1 MGIEDDQRH
10 PCPPVTFHLFQAFGV
25 ELEYMIVDQQTLDIR
40 PISDQL
46 LHQVAGAYVSEI
58 ELGDIAWSN
67 ELALHVIEL
76 KTNGPAESLTVLPER
91 MQRHVDEINHRLARL
106 GACLMPTAM
115 HPWMDPWQELHLWPH
130 EHNPIYEAYHRI
142 FDCRGHGW
150 ANLQSVHLNL
160 PFAGDEEFGRLH
172 AAIRLLIPVLPAI
185 AASSP
190 VVERK
195 LVGPMDHRMEV
206 YRQNSRRV
214 PSVTGSVVPEPVY
227 TRPDY
232 EREILQRMYA
242 DITPLDPDAIL
253 REEWLNARGAIA
265 RFDRNTI
272 EIRVLDVQE
281 CPQADLAICAIVTAV
296 LEALCHER
304 WTSTAQQ
311 QAVSTEPL
319 SRLLLATIQDA
330 DQASITDREYLAHF
344 GLSDAPVTAGT
355 LWQHLLETLID
366 PQSAWLDPLQWI
378 VQQGPLARRIAR
390 AIEPDPT
397 TRLPHVYRQ
406 LCDCL
411 ATGKM
416 FAHLEL
422 DLDQGDLP

>member
-1 MGIEDDQRH
+1 MESEDGQLH
-10 PCPPVTFHLFQAFGV
+10 SCSPATFHLFQAFGV
-25 ELEYMIVDQQTLDIR
+25 ELEYMIVDQQTLGIR

-46 LHQVAGAYVSEI
+46 LHQVAGAYVSEV
-58 ELGDIAWSN
+58 ELGEIAWSN

-91 MQRHVDEINHRLARL
+91 MQQHVGEINRRLAAL
-106 GACLMPTAM
+106 DACLMPTAM
-115 HPWMDPWQELHLWPH
+115 HPWMDPWRELHLWPH

-150 ANLQSVHLNL
+150 TNLQSVHLNL
-160 PFAGDEEFGRLH
+160 PFAEDEEFGRLH

-190 VVERK
+190 VVERT
-195 LVGPMDHRMEV
+195 LIGPLDHRMEV

-214 PSVTGSVVPEPVY
+214 PSVTGSVVPEAVY
-227 TRPDY
+227 TRADY
-232 EREILQRMYA
+232 EREILQRIYA
-242 DITPLDPDAIL
+242 DIAPLDPDAIL

-296 LEALCHER
+296 LQALCHER
-304 WTSTAQQ
+304 WTDTAQQ

-319 SRLLLATIQDA
+319 AQLLLATIQDA
-330 DQASITDREYLAHF
+330 EHALIRDRDYLAHF
-344 GLSDAPVTAGT
+344 GLANTPVTAGA
-355 LWQHLLETLID
+355 LWRHLIDTLID
-366 PQSAWLDPLQWI
+366 PQSAWFAPLQCI
-378 VQQGPLARRIAR
+378 VRQGPLARRIVR
-390 AIEPDPT
+390 ALQPDPN

-411 ATGKM
+411 AMGKM
-416 FAHLEL
+416 FSCPDQS
-422 DLDQGDLP
+422 DLS